1 MKQTVWMMP
10 LPLYSYL
17 FGWKVEQWTEIHIFS
32 YCWKPTVGCTS
43 KRSVITRYSGRF
55 LTMRFMYFRYD
66 FINME
71 DACQSYCDN
80 IKNFIT
86 QRPKVPSIYGYNFFV
101 LYRHMMTSP
110 NVWKIVKRADVKL
123 RIYVFQVRFHC
134 PIQFGSVW
142 DLLVV
147 IYSSW

>member
-1 MKQTVWMMP
+1 M
-10 LPLYSYL
+10 S
-17 FGWKVEQWTEIHIFS
+17 
-32 YCWKPTVGCTS
+32 
-43 KRSVITRYSGRF
+43 
-55 LTMRFMYFRYD
+55 FMYFRYD

-71 DACQSYCDN
+71 DACQSYCAN
-80 IKNFIT
+80 RKNFIT
-86 QRPKVPSIYGYNFFV
+86 QRPKVPSIYGYNFVV
-101 LYRHMMTSP
+101 LIQAHDDISP

>member
-1 MKQTVWMMP
+1 MTLLIWRMHV
-10 LPLYSYL
+10 
-17 FGWKVEQWTEIHIFS
+17 KVIVTIERTLLLKDQKFQAYMDTILLS
-32 YCWKPTVGCTS
+32 
-43 KRSVITRYSGRF
+43 
-55 LTMRFMYFRYD
+55 
-66 FINME
+66 
-71 DACQSYCDN
+71 
-80 IKNFIT
+80 
-86 QRPKVPSIYGYNFFV
+86 
-101 LYRHMMTSP
+101 LYRHIMTSP